1 MAELFDGIREIT
13 FKTVSLRL
21 LLAALCG
28 GIIGLDREYRH
39 QPAGLRTHM
48 LICLG
53 SSITVLTGIYLAVIL
68 QYHTDIGR
76 IGAQVIAGI
85 GFIGTGSII
94 KARERVR
101 GLTTAAGLWTC
112 AVVGLCFGGG
122 FYEAGFLAT
131 ALIFIIE
138 ALLAR
143 IDGYISKASPEAFF
157 YIEYRSKGCFEEI
170 VKVLNAKGL
179 EILDSEIVR
188 VKGTEKHN
196 ACAIMQVR
204 GNRGYPVQ
212 MIRQEIIVINGVIS
226 CEIM

>member
-1 MAELFDGIREIT
+1 MTEFFDSIRGI
-13 FKTVSLRL
+13 TVGTVCLRL
-21 LLAALCG
+21 FLSALCG

-53 SSITVLTGIYLAVIL
+53 SSITVMTGIYLAVVL
-68 QYHTDIGR
+68 KYHTDIGR

-101 GLTTAAGLWTC
+101 GLTTAAGLWAC

-122 FYEAGFLAT
+122 FYEVGFIAAL
-131 ALIFIIE
+131 LIFVIE
-138 ALLAR
+138 ALFAR
-143 IDGYISKASPEAFF
+143 IDGRISKASPEAFF
-157 YIEYRSKGCFEEI
+157 YIEYRSKECFEEI
-170 VKVLNAKGL
+170 VDILHAKGL
-179 EILDSEIVR
+179 EILNTEIVR

-196 ACAIMQVR
+196 ACAIIQLR
-204 GNRGYPVQ
+204 GNRGYPIQ
-212 MIRQEIIVINGVIS
+212 MMRQEIMSITGVVS